1 MRTRVRLIYFLSLC
15 PNHVNSDSILW
26 HYAQF
31 NDLDF
36 VTSNETGT
44 ITEHFTPPDEAFHAV
59 PAVSNA
65 ENLPGLFQALFL
77 QFYLIC
83 ILRWLVMN
91 AVPTPDKP
99 GRDIEMLW
107 SLLEPGTV
115 SSKLPSPS
123 SSTSSDCPY
132 QDQSDGV
139 PVRSP

>member
-44 ITEHFTPPDEAFHAV
+44 ITEHFTPSDEAFHAV

-65 ENLPGLFQALFL
+65 KNLPGLFQALFL

-83 ILRWLVMN
+83 ILRWLVMK
-91 AVPTPDKP
+91 AVPIPDKP
-99 GRDIEMLW
+99 GRDVKVLRSLSEP
-107 SLLEPGTV
+107 SLLAV
-115 SSKLPSPS
+115 SALYCSNLYFPRKI
-123 SSTSSDCPY
+123 Y
-132 QDQSDGV
+132 IV
-139 PVRSP
+139 